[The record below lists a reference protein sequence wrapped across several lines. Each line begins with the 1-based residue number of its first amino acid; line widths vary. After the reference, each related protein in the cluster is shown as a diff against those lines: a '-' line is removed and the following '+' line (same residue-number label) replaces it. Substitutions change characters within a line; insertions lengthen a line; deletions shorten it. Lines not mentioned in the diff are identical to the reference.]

1 MCDVRC
7 VMVKRIATIG
17 FFDGVHKGH
26 QFLFA
31 RLRALAEERGLAPL
45 IVTFDT
51 HPRAVLDADYIPQ
64 LLTSREEREKHLEQY
79 GEVLMLPFAD
89 IQPLTALEFMT
100 RLRDEYQVSVLLMGY
115 DHRFGS
121 DRLKHPQDYRRVGEQ
136 CGVEV
141 LTLNEYVENEWHVSS
156 TEIRLALENGNIVM
170 ANELLGRPYTLRG
183 RVIHGKALGR
193 TIGFPTANI
202 APLDPLKVIPKTGV
216 YLAYVDTPL
225 RDNTPSFVN
234 IDTNRLIEVYV
245 PSFKGDLYDQILKI
259 RFVRFLREERHFE
272 TLEELQAQI
281 KEDVDSILRLA

>member
-1 MCDVRC
+1 MR
-7 VMVKRIATIG
+7 RIATIG

-26 QFLFA
+26 QFLFTH
-31 RLRALAEERGLAPL
+31 LRALAQERGLAPL

-64 LLTSREEREKHLEQY
+64 LLTSREEREKHLSQY

-89 IQPLTALEFMT
+89 IQPLTAQEFMT
-100 RLRDEYQVSVLLMGY
+100 RLRDEYGVSVLLMGY

-121 DRLKHPQDYRRVGEQ
+121 DRLKHPQGYRRAGEQ

-156 TEIRLALENGNIVM
+156 TEIRLALENGNIIM

-183 RVIHGKALGR
+183 RVVHGKALGR

-202 APLDPLKVIPKTGV
+202 APLDPHKIIPKTGV

-234 IDTNRLIEVYV
+234 IDTNQLIEVYV

>member
-1 MCDVRC
+1 MS
-7 VMVKRIATIG
+7 RIATIG

-31 RLRALAEERGLAPL
+31 RLCALAEERGLAPL

>member
-1 MCDVRC
+1 MCKVY
-7 VMVKRIATIG
+7 RIATIG

>member
-1 MCDVRC
+1 MS
-7 VMVKRIATIG
+7 RIATIG

-31 RLRALAEERGLAPL
+31 RLRAHAEERGLAPL

-100 RLRDEYQVSVLLMGY
+100 RLHDEYQVSVLLMGY

-141 LTLNEYVENEWHVSS
+141 LTLSEYVESEWHVSS
-156 TEIRLALENGNIVM
+156 TEIRLALENGNIIM

>member
-1 MCDVRC
+1 M
-7 VMVKRIATIG
+7 
-17 FFDGVHKGH
+17 HKGH
-26 QFLFA
+26 QFLFTH
-31 RLRALAEERGLAPL
+31 LRALAQERGLAPL

-64 LLTSREEREKHLEQY
+64 LLTSREEREKHLSQY

-89 IQPLTALEFMT
+89 IHSLTAQEFMT
-100 RLRDEYQVSVLLMGY
+100 RLRDEYGVSVLLMGY

-141 LTLNEYVENEWHVSS
+141 LTLNEYVENEWQVSS
-156 TEIRLALENGNIVM
+156 TEIRLALENGNIIM

-183 RVIHGKALGR
+183 RVVHGKALGR

-202 APLDPLKVIPKTGV
+202 APLDPHKIIPKTGV

-234 IDTNRLIEVYV
+234 IDTNQLIEVYV

>member
-1 MCDVRC
+1 MS
-7 VMVKRIATIG
+7 RIATIG

-141 LTLNEYVENEWHVSS
+141 LTLSEYVENEWHVSS
-156 TEIRLALENGNIVM
+156 TEIRLALENGNIIM

>member
-1 MCDVRC
+1 MCKVY
-7 VMVKRIATIG
+7 RIATIG

-100 RLRDEYQVSVLLMGY
+100 RLRDEYNVSVLLMGY

-141 LTLNEYVENEWHVSS
+141 RTLNEYVENEWHVSS

>member
-1 MCDVRC
+1 MCKVY
-7 VMVKRIATIG
+7 RIATIG

-26 QFLFA
+26 QFLFTH
-31 RLRALAEERGLAPL
+31 LRALAQERGLAPL

-64 LLTSREEREKHLEQY
+64 LLTSREEREKHLSQY
-79 GEVLMLPFAD
+79 GEVLMLPFAN
-89 IQPLTALEFMT
+89 IHSLTAQEFMT
-100 RLRDEYQVSVLLMGY
+100 RLRDEYGVSVLLMGY

-156 TEIRLALENGNIVM
+156 TEIRLALENGNIIM

-183 RVIHGKALGR
+183 RVVHGKALGR

-202 APLDPLKVIPKTGV
+202 APLDPHKIIPKTGV

-234 IDTNRLIEVYV
+234 IDTNQLIEVYV

>member
-1 MCDVRC
+1 
-7 VMVKRIATIG
+7 MVKRIATIG

-31 RLRALAEERGLAPL
+31 RQRALAEERGLAPL

>member
-1 MCDVRC
+1 MR
-7 VMVKRIATIG
+7 RIATIG

-26 QFLFA
+26 QFLFTH
-31 RLRALAEERGLAPL
+31 LRALAQERELAPL

-64 LLTSREEREKHLEQY
+64 LLTSREEREKLLSQY

-89 IQPLTALEFMT
+89 IQPLTAQEFMT
-100 RLRDEYQVSVLLMGY
+100 RLRDEYGVSVLLMGY

-183 RVIHGKALGR
+183 RVVHGKALGR

-202 APLDPLKVIPKTGV
+202 APLDPHKIIPKTGV

-234 IDTNRLIEVYV
+234 IDTNQLIEVYV

>member
-1 MCDVRC
+1 MR
-7 VMVKRIATIG
+7 RIATIG

-26 QFLFA
+26 QFLFTH
-31 RLRALAEERGLAPL
+31 LRALAQERGLAPL

-64 LLTSREEREKHLEQY
+64 LLTSREEREKHLSQY

-89 IQPLTALEFMT
+89 IQPLTAQEFMT
-100 RLRDEYQVSVLLMGY
+100 RLRDEYGVSVLLMGY

-183 RVIHGKALGR
+183 RVVHGKALGR
-193 TIGFPTANI
+193 TIGFPTANS
-202 APLDPLKVIPKTGV
+202 APLDPHKIIPKTGV
-216 YLAYVDTPL
+216 YLAYVDTPM

-234 IDTNRLIEVYV
+234 IDTNQLIEVYV

>member
-1 MCDVRC
+1 MR
-7 VMVKRIATIG
+7 RIATIG

-26 QFLFA
+26 QFLFTH
-31 RLRALAEERGLAPL
+31 LRALAQERGLAPL

-64 LLTSREEREKHLEQY
+64 LLTSREEREKHLSQY

-89 IQPLTALEFMT
+89 IQPLTAQEFMA
-100 RLRDEYQVSVLLMGY
+100 RLRDEYGVSVLLMGY

-183 RVIHGKALGR
+183 RVVHGKALGR

-202 APLDPLKVIPKTGV
+202 APLDPHKIIPKTGV

-234 IDTNRLIEVYV
+234 IDTNQLIEVYV

>member
-1 MCDVRC
+1 MR
-7 VMVKRIATIG
+7 RIATIG

-26 QFLFA
+26 QFLFTH
-31 RLRALAEERGLAPL
+31 LRALAQERRLAPL

-64 LLTSREEREKHLEQY
+64 LLTSREEREKHLSQY

-89 IQPLTALEFMT
+89 IQPLTAQEFMT
-100 RLRDEYQVSVLLMGY
+100 RLRDEYGVSVLLMGY

-183 RVIHGKALGR
+183 RVVHGKALGR

-202 APLDPLKVIPKTGV
+202 APLDPHKIIPKTGV

-234 IDTNRLIEVYV
+234 IDTNQLIEVYV

>member
-1 MCDVRC
+1 MCKVY
-7 VMVKRIATIG
+7 RIATIG

-156 TEIRLALENGNIVM
+156 TEIRLALENGNIIM

>member
-1 MCDVRC
+1 MRQ
-7 VMVKRIATIG
+7 IATIG

-26 QFLFA
+26 QFLFTH
-31 RLRALAEERGLAPL
+31 LRALAQERGLAPL

-64 LLTSREEREKHLEQY
+64 LLTSREEREKHLSQY

-89 IQPLTALEFMT
+89 IQPLTAQEFMT
-100 RLRDEYQVSVLLMGY
+100 RLRDEYGVSVLLMGY

-183 RVIHGKALGR
+183 RVVHGKALGR

-202 APLDPLKVIPKTGV
+202 APLDPHKIIPKTGV

-234 IDTNRLIEVYV
+234 IDTNQLIEVYV

>member
-1 MCDVRC
+1 MS
-7 VMVKRIATIG
+7 RIATIG

-31 RLRALAEERGLAPL
+31 RLRVLAEERGLAPL

-281 KEDVDSILRLA
+281 KEDVDNILRLA

>member
-1 MCDVRC
+1 MS
-7 VMVKRIATIG
+7 RIATIG

-136 CGVEV
+136 SGVEV

>member
-1 MCDVRC
+1 MR
-7 VMVKRIATIG
+7 RIATIG

-26 QFLFA
+26 QFLFTH
-31 RLRALAEERGLAPL
+31 LRALAQERGLAPL

-64 LLTSREEREKHLEQY
+64 LLTSREEREKHLSQY

-89 IQPLTALEFMT
+89 IQPLTAQEFMT
-100 RLRDEYQVSVLLMGY
+100 RLRDEYGVSVLLMGY

-183 RVIHGKALGR
+183 RVVHGKALGR

>member
-1 MCDVRC
+1 MS
-7 VMVKRIATIG
+7 RIATIG

-100 RLRDEYQVSVLLMGY
+100 LLRDEYQVSVLLMGY

-156 TEIRLALENGNIVM
+156 TEIRLALENGNIIM

>member
-1 MCDVRC
+1 MR
-7 VMVKRIATIG
+7 RIATIG

-26 QFLFA
+26 QFLFTH
-31 RLRALAEERGLAPL
+31 LRALAQERGLAPL

-64 LLTSREEREKHLEQY
+64 LLTSREEREKLLSQY

-89 IQPLTALEFMT
+89 IQPLTAQEFMT
-100 RLRDEYQVSVLLMGY
+100 RLRDEYGVSVLLMGY

-156 TEIRLALENGNIVM
+156 TEIRLALENGNIDM

-183 RVIHGKALGR
+183 RVVHGKALGR

-202 APLDPLKVIPKTGV
+202 APLDPHKIIPKTGV

-234 IDTNRLIEVYV
+234 IDTNQLIEVYV